1 MTPVIEALAVVIIV
15 TVILGLLR
23 IERGPTG
30 ADRMLSSMLF
40 GTSGVAL
47 TLVLG
52 ALADVPSLLDMALV
66 FAILTSISTVA
77 FVKRAWGAGD
87 R

>member
-1 MTPVIEALAVVIIV
+1 VTLALEILAFAIMA
-15 TVILGLLR
+15 TVALGIYR

-30 ADRMLSSMLF
+30 TDRMLAAMLF

-47 TLVLG
+47 TLVLAEIAG
-52 ALADVPSLLDMALV
+52 LSSLRDMALV
-66 FAILTSISTVA
+66 FALLGALTSVS
-77 FVKRAWGAGD
+77 FVKRAWGAE

>member
-1 MTPVIEALAVVIIV
+1 MTAAMEVLAVVIIA
-15 TVILGLLR
+15 TVMLGLYR
-23 IERGPTG
+23 IERGPTS

-40 GTSGVAL
+40 GTSGIAL

-52 ALADVPSLLDMALV
+52 AVQEMPSLLDMALM
-66 FAILTSISTVA
+66 FAILASISTVA

>member
-1 MTPVIEALAVVIIV
+1 MILELEILAVIIMI
-15 TVILGLLR
+15 TVILGLYR

-47 TLVLG
+47 TLVLS
-52 ALADVPSLLDMALV
+52 AIEEIPSLLDMALV
-66 FAILTSISTVA
+66 FAVLASISTVA

-87 R
+87 

>member
-1 MTPVIEALAVVIIV
+1 VILELEILAVIIMI
-15 TVILGLLR
+15 TVILGLYR

-47 TLVLG
+47 TLVLS
-52 ALADVPSLLDMALV
+52 AIEEIPSLLDMALV
-66 FAILTSISTVA
+66 FAVLASISTVA

-87 R
+87 